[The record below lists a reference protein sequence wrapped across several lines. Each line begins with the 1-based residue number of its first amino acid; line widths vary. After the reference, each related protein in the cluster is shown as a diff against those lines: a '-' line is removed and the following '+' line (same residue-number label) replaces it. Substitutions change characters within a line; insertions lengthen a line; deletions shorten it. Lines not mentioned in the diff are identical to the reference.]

1 MIEKNVEKELK
12 IFVIF
17 TAIAVWGQAIGNYVL
32 SATIAGTTAI
42 FGIDVV
48 ISLIATLLI
57 YMGYKMIRIML

>member
-12 IFVIF
+12 TFVIF
-17 TAIAVWGQAIGNYVL
+17 TAIAVWGQAIVAYVL
-32 SATIAGTTAI
+32 SATTAGTTAI

-57 YMGYKMIRIML
+57 YMGYRMIRIML